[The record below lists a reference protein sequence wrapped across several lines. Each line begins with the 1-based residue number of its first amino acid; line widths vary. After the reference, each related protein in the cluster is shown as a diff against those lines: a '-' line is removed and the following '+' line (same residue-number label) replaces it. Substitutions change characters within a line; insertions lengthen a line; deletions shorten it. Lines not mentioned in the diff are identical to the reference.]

1 MSSSWRPEE
10 DERLLAAVKQHG
22 DDWTEIALAVA
33 GGRSRKACRNRHRR
47 LTVDDV
53 EDVEDVE
60 DVPNPLAVLQTRR
73 DPVTEAPGGVR
84 VFDMESGR
92 EFAEEMDAISQDV
105 RRMFGSE
112 SGGSITPEG
121 LHAMVEETLAR
132 LSSHGISARIVD
144 SEDTDALLQEQ
155 DELLL
160 REGRLLQEELGV
172 KFMVGP
178 PPEA

>member
-47 LTVDDV
+47 LTV
-53 EDVEDVE
+53 EDVE
-60 DVPNPLAVLQTRR
+60 DVPNPLDVLQTRR
-73 DPVTEAPGGVR
+73 DPVTGAPGGPR

-92 EFAEEMDAISQDV
+92 EFTEEIDAISQDV
-105 RRMFGSE
+105 RRMFGVE

-121 LHAMVEETLAR
+121 MHAMLEETLAR
-132 LSSHGISARIVD
+132 LSSHGISTRTLTLKTWTRFYR
-144 SEDTDALLQEQ
+144 SRTSPS
-155 DELLL
+155 
-160 REGRLLQEELGV
+160 RGRSV
-172 KFMVGP
+172 FCKRSSKKSS
-178 PPEA
+178 A

>member
-33 GGRSRKACRNRHRR
+33 GGRSRKACRNRYRR
-47 LTVDDV
+47 LTV

-92 EFAEEMDAISQDV
+92 EFAEEMDAIYQDV
-105 RRMFGSE
+105 GRMFDVE

-121 LHAMVEETLAR
+121 LHAMLEETLAR

-155 DELLL
+155 DERLL
-160 REGRLLQEELGV
+160 REGRLLQE
-172 KFMVGP
+172 
-178 PPEA
+178 